1 MKKTQWLWFSLI
13 RLAAFAVP
21 LVITLWLGLT
31 PGLAALLS
39 AIIGFCISYI
49 FFANRRNALSTTMY
63 EKRAAKAA
71 AKADKDAEAEDAE
84 VENLLAEEGK
94 GKA

>member
-1 MKKTQWLWFSLI
+1 M
-13 RLAAFAVP
+13 RLAAFVVP
-21 LVITLWLGLT
+21 LLVMLALGII
-31 PGLAALLS
+31 PWLAALLS

-49 FFANRRNALSTTMY
+49 FFAKRRNELSTELY

-71 AKADKDAEAEDAE
+71 ANADKDADAEDAE
-84 VENLLAEEGK
+84 VDQLLAEEGK